1 MEGCRNGGKFFLT
14 EVGFHGIGIKEDTH
28 EFQGGRCRECFPGA
42 IGIFKSVNRCKTLHK
57 AVIQLALGG
66 GATRKKSS
74 KM

>member
-1 MEGCRNGGKFFLT
+1 MALESRRIPMNSR
-14 EVGFHGIGIKEDTH
+14 EVDAGNV
-28 EFQGGRCRECFPGA
+28 FPGA